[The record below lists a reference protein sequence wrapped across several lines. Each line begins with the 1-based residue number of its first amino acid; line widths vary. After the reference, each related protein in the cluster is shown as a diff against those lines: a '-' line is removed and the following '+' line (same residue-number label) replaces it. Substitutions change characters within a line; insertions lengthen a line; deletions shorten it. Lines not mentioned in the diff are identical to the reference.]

1 MCSASWK
8 MALRSI
14 EIDGCV
20 GLWFLS
26 PTPKAFGAENQPV
39 DVHLRRCRK
48 PPDDDPRAAGTASR
62 ACATTAVRS
71 LPRWPLSAPRHAPL
85 PLYLPRRP
93 DLPANCRARLW
104 AHTSRARR
112 LSCMAGKCINCVDKP
127 KFGGPGC
134 RKQSC
139 MFKRC
144 NNPRAAPNEGP
155 MRPPLSEHPGNAPAA
170 EPSATDL
177 LVASAALAKQHP
189 DMDEDPLFWT
199 AVEGCMA
206 IAGAMH
212 FSAQSHQ
219 HTAPAPSWAGL
230 TSACCEASE
239 DTDDGSSA
247 MPSQMPT
254 RAPSPTHFAIGAV
267 GLNGKKLRST
277 RCGQCRGCNSGDC
290 GAHLLRLLAAHPSLA
305 SHPCPRTLHHPRH
318 LARPARRSLSPL
330 RCDTQA
336 SASIAS
342 TSPSSAAPA
351 AGSRRA

>member
-1 MCSASWK
+1 
-8 MALRSI
+8 
-14 EIDGCV
+14 
-20 GLWFLS
+20 
-26 PTPKAFGAENQPV
+26 
-39 DVHLRRCRK
+39 
-48 PPDDDPRAAGTASR
+48 
-62 ACATTAVRS
+62 
-71 LPRWPLSAPRHAPL
+71 
-85 PLYLPRRP
+85 
-93 DLPANCRARLW
+93 
-104 AHTSRARR
+104 
-112 LSCMAGKCINCVDKP
+112 
-127 KFGGPGC
+127 
-134 RKQSC
+134 
-139 MFKRC
+139 
-144 NNPRAAPNEGP
+144 

-290 GAHLLRLLAAHPSLA
+290 GKCINCVDKPKFGGPGCRKQACVARTCSQPRVLEPNPDDDVAAEMNEEIASRQIGRKRDLAAMA
-305 SHPCPRTLHHPRH
+305 RTDSSET
-318 LARPARRSLSPL
+318 ATSYSTDRS
-330 RCDTQA
+330 RN
-336 SASIAS
+336 
-342 TSPSSAAPA
+342 TSPTPDHDTPPAVMHQSSMPLAPAPVAAAPVA
-351 AGSRRA
+351 AALVAAAPVAAKLVTAGAPIPAMPVVWHTAVAATAVTQC